1 MKRPLQV
8 LFLALV
14 LAALAQVFWQHDRL
28 PERVATHF
36 NAAGQANGWM
46 TRGQHAAWH
55 VITLLFLAGLFQG
68 IAWLQPR
75 LPREYVNLPHREYW
89 LAPERAAA
97 THAWVAGAV
106 LLLGCALML
115 FFIAL
120 FQLIYQANLSTPPR
134 LNLAV
139 WWLTGGLLTVL
150 AGVMIVL
157 LAKFGR
163 KPAA

>member
-1 MKRPLQV
+1 MKGPLQV

-14 LAALAQVFWQHDRL
+14 LAALTQVIWQYDGL
-28 PERVATHF
+28 PGKVATHF
-36 NAAGQANGWM
+36 NATGQANGWM
-46 TRGQHAAWH
+46 TRGQHTAWH
-55 VITLLFLAGLFQG
+55 VVTLLFLAGLFQG

-97 THAWVAGAV
+97 THAWVVGAV
-106 LLLGCALML
+106 RLLGCAIML

-134 LNLAV
+134 LSLAV
-139 WWLTGGLLTVL
+139 WWLTGGLLAVL
-150 AGVMIVL
+150 AGVLIVL
-157 LAKFGR
+157 LARFGR
-163 KPAA
+163 KPAV